1 MDGTLNASK
10 LFIQKNEKR
19 KMQSFHWRNRI
30 PSPSQRTFM
39 VKEKEDIELG
49 ME

>member
-1 MDGTLNASK
+1 MDGILNASK
-10 LFIQKNEKR
+10 LFIQKNEK
-19 KMQSFHWRNRI
+19 SFHWRNRI